1 MENSVKIYIMKASLL
16 HVHNEKLKQRFL
28 KLLKED
34 EEFRYAVAGLLG
46 LEEILKRLDR
56 HEEQLIKLRED
67 MNKLRE
73 DMNRGFKLIERRI
86 TALGAR
92 WGIQAEEAFR
102 ESLKGVLEREF
113 GAKVERWVERDD
125 EGLVYGYPSD
135 VEIDLTVRNGRTML
149 IEISSHVRASDV
161 LLFRRK
167 AEFYGRKTGIRAD
180 RLVMVTPYADEGA
193 LRAARNFGIEIYTKV

>member
-1 MENSVKIYIMKASLL
+1 MQ
-16 HVHNEKLKQRFL
+16 NEKLKQRFL

-46 LEEILKRLDR
+46 LEEILRRLDR
-56 HEEQLIKLRED
+56 HEEQLV
-67 MNKLRE
+67 KLRE
-73 DMNRGFKLIERRI
+73 DMNRGFELIERRI

-102 ESLKGVLEREF
+102 ESLKGILEKEF
-113 GAKVERWVERDD
+113 GVKVERWIGKDG

-135 VEIDLTVRNGRTML
+135 VEIDVAVRDGKTIL
-149 IEISSHVRASDV
+149 IEVSSHIRASDV

-167 AEFYGRKTGIRAD
+167 AEFYEKITKVKAD
-180 RLVMVTPYADEGA
+180 KLLIVTPYADEKA
-193 LRAARNFGIEIYTKV
+193 LEAAGEMGIEVYTKV